1 MWKKKKI
8 WSSST
13 EKLQL
18 VSLGGTKGAGAW
30 EKGYEGKG
38 RVGEMEGNDQLT
50 FVYCMWIE
58 KSG

>member
-8 WSSST
+8 WSSPT
-13 EKLQL
+13 ENLQL

-30 EKGYEGKG
+30 GKEYEGKG

-50 FVYCMWIE
+50 FVYCKRIE
-58 KSG
+58 RSG

>member
-1 MWKKKKI
+1 MLKKKKKKI
-8 WSSST
+8 WSSPT
-13 EKLQL
+13 ENLQL
-18 VSLGGTKGAGAW
+18 VSLGTGVGTW

-50 FVYCMWIE
+50 FVYCMCIE